1 MSFFDGSNRFS
12 LRVSRRARRRAHD
25 ALTRRPCS
33 GRLSPSRT
41 IRAPEICLRIG
52 SAIRVSIRLLTKG
65 PFTVR
70 APRRLPYLL
79 PLLAGLLA
87 VSAAAGLVVYLQQQA
102 VTLERQRTA
111 VIVGQ
116 MCERSVSALAAR
128 LGDLFGGA
136 MLETVEGIG
145 HPELKKYNL
154 ARVDRFFN
162 AGAAKFPYVD
172 RFFLWH
178 EKTPTPF
185 REQVVFYRPPGEPGR
200 RDIPID
206 GEGGAF
212 FADADRGPQLW
223 RVARDFAGRGRSFAI
238 EQVVID
244 GVPHQAVFHILWAD
258 PQRQRFYCVAGYLV
272 NLDALR
278 RTQLARLI
286 RVGVEP
292 LLNPKP
298 DSLPLALGV
307 ADEHGALVYGSAAA
321 PTGHGASQTF
331 ELLFFPRV
339 GMEPYLASAPS
350 TPRWTLTVSP
360 AAAVPVTAQS
370 SVWLLAAV
378 VLLLAVAVGCAVSVN
393 RQAIRLSELQSDFV
407 ANVSHQLRTP
417 LAMLSGAAETLGL
430 QRVRSPD
437 KVREYADIVR
447 MQAQRLSVLIDQIL
461 HFHRADLAG
470 RETVRRPVDLGEL
483 IERAAE
489 QFRLLADRAAVAIRV
504 EHPAPAPVVQGDP
517 MALEY
522 AVVNLL
528 ENAVKY
534 GGPGGTEVVVAVTV
548 QRGYGV
554 ISVRDTGVGIS
565 AADIP
570 HIFEKFY
577 RGRTDGRPLGGFG
590 LGLAI
595 VRSTVLVHGG
605 RIAVESQPGRGS
617 TFTVWLPLLA

>member
-1 MSFFDGSNRFS
+1 
-12 LRVSRRARRRAHD
+12 
-25 ALTRRPCS
+25 
-33 GRLSPSRT
+33 
-41 IRAPEICLRIG
+41 
-52 SAIRVSIRLLTKG
+52 LTKG

-111 VIVGQ
+111 IIVGQ

-154 ARVDRFFN
+154 ARVDRFFS

-185 REQVVFYRPPGEPGR
+185 REQVVFYRPPGESGR
-200 RDIPID
+200 RDITID
-206 GEGGAF
+206 GDYGSSAGAF
-212 FADADRGPQLW
+212 FGDADRGAQLW

-238 EQVVID
+238 EQLVID

-278 RTQLARLI
+278 RTRLAQMI
-286 RVGVEP
+286 RAGIEP
-292 LLNPKP
+292 WLNPKP
-298 DSLPLALGV
+298 DSLPLAMRV
-307 ADEHGALVYGSAAA
+307 ADEHGGLVYGSPATA
-321 PTGHGASQTF
+321 TEHGASQTF

-339 GMEPYLASAPS
+339 GMEPYLASAPV

-360 AAAVPVTAQS
+360 AATVPVTAQS

-430 QRVRSPD
+430 ERVRSPE

-461 HFHRADLAG
+461 HFHRAELAG
-470 RETVRRPVDLGEL
+470 RDTVRRPVDLGEL

-489 QFRLLADRAAVAIRV
+489 QFRVLADRAAVAIRV
-504 EHPAPAPVVQGDP
+504 EYPAPAPVVQGDP

-534 GGPGGTEVVVAVTV
+534 GGPGATEVVISVTV
-548 QRGYGV
+548 QRGHGV
-554 ISVRDTGVGIS
+554 ISVRDTGVGIN

-577 RGRTDGRPLGGFG
+577 RGRTDGRPLSGFG

-595 VRSTVLVHGG
+595 VRSTVLLHGG

-617 TFTVWLPLLA
+617 EFTVWLPLETGSGVFSHDRAKRLPTPFHL